1 MPIRGFY
8 TICCLKSLAST
19 VFESN
24 GNDDMRQDN
33 RDLRNGLCSI
43 PAPIHRR
50 EEAGTILR
58 AGPPISKT
66 MGFARGFKWMG
77 GPLLRGVSRI
87 VIRLTERFK
96 LFVGKFDDS

>member
-50 EEAGTILR
+50 EKAETVLQAAPFNKHNAG
-58 AGPPISKT
+58 
-66 MGFARGFKWMG
+66 
-77 GPLLRGVSRI
+77 SRNP
-87 VIRLTERFK
+87 R
-96 LFVGKFDDS
+96 